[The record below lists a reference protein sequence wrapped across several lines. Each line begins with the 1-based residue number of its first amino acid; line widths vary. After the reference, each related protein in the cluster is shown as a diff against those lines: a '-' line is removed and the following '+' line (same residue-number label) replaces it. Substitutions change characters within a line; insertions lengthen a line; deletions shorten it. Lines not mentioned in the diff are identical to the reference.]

1 MNRAR
6 NASTAT
12 HSVRFAITVVAAI
25 AASSCVAPPDPAED
39 PGPPPVPRARILV
52 NERPH
57 DPASVEVELPEVRY
71 GDPLHVLLD
80 GLPPGE
86 LVVLDS
92 SGGAGTSRARFLV
105 PEDGVVE
112 LARDAPESGDWQGA
126 DAEAFITQ
134 MRDPPG
140 GALDLDLSVVVSRDA
155 DEDGE
160 PDEEL
165 ARASVHRRY
174 IDEGLVVEEVHSGR
188 TVGALALP
196 PGEGPF
202 PAVLVFG
209 GSEGGTGTGVFHA
222 MYLASLGYA
231 ALGVGYF
238 DAAGLPSGLTDVP
251 LEILEE
257 DLAFLTADPRI
268 DPERVV
274 VMGGSRGGELA
285 LLVGVHFP
293 VVAGVIAEV
302 PSGLVWGS
310 GSDATGAAWTLDGAP
325 LPYVPA
331 SDVEPEVEVDDAG
344 AAHWR
349 MRGMFLADMERAA
362 AEALAAA
369 TIPAEEI
376 SGPVLFLS
384 GDDDQLWPSCVLAE
398 VAVARRR
405 RSDDVVL
412 CHPEAGHA
420 SVGVPGWS
428 TVDSVESFHPALDGY
443 LVLGGT
449 AQGNGRAL
457 RANDTA
463 VRAFLEAVL
472 AD

>member
-1 MNRAR
+1 MHRPP
-6 NASTAT
+6 TAQGAAPG
-12 HSVRFAITVVAAI
+12 VPLAITLLAVL
-25 AASSCVAPPDPAED
+25 AASCGPPPLDPGDDA
-39 PGPPPVPRARILV
+39 GPPPVPRVRILV

-57 DPASVEVELPEVRY
+57 DPAAVEAELPEVRY
-71 GDPLHVLLD
+71 GDPLHVVLE
-80 GLPPGE
+80 GLTPGE
-86 LVVLDS
+86 QVIVDS

-105 PEDGVVE
+105 PEDGVVD

-126 DAEAFITQ
+126 DAEAFITT

-140 GALDLDLSVVVSRDA
+140 GALDLDLRVVVSRDD

-165 ARASVHRRY
+165 AQASVHRRY
-174 IDEGLVVEEVHSGR
+174 IDEGLIVEEVHSGR
-188 TVGALALP
+188 TMGALALP
-196 PGEGPF
+196 PGDGPF

-209 GSEGGTGTGVFHA
+209 GSEGGTGTGVFSA

-238 DAAGLPSGLTDVP
+238 GASGLPPRLTDVP

-293 VVAGVIAEV
+293 IVAGVIAQV

-325 LPYVPA
+325 LPYMPT
-331 SDVEPEVEVDDAG
+331 SDAQADVEVDDAG

-349 MRGMFLADMERAA
+349 MRGMFLADMEAA
-362 AEALAAA
+362 AADALAAA

-376 SGPVLFLS
+376 EGPVLFLS
-384 GDDDQLWPSCVLAE
+384 GDDDQLWPSCVLAD
-398 VAVARRR
+398 VAVARRG

-428 TVDSVESFHPALDGY
+428 TVDSVESYHPALEGY

-463 VRAFLEAVL
+463 VRAFLEEVF

>member
-1 MNRAR
+1 MHRHRPRRSAAR
-6 NASTAT
+6 
-12 HSVRFAITVVAAI
+12 SVPFAITLVCALAG
-25 AASSCVAPPDPAED
+25 ACGLPPPPPDEE

-57 DPASVEVELPEVRY
+57 DATSIEAELPEVRY
-71 GDPLHVLLD
+71 GDPLHVVLD
-80 GLPPGE
+80 GLTPGE
-86 LVVLDS
+86 RVIVDS
-92 SGGAGTSRARFLV
+92 SGGAGRSRALFVV
-105 PEDGVVE
+105 PEDGVVD

-126 DAEAFITQ
+126 DGEAFIT
-134 MRDPPG
+134 MMHDPPG
-140 GALDLDLSVVVSRDA
+140 GAIDLDLSVVVSRDD

-165 ARASVHRRY
+165 AQASVHRRY
-174 IDEGLVVEEVHSGR
+174 IDEELVVEEVHSGR
-188 TVGALALP
+188 TLGALALP
-196 PGEGPF
+196 PGDGPF

-209 GSEGGTGTGVFHA
+209 GSEGGTGTGVFSA

-238 DAAGLPSGLTDVP
+238 GASGLPPGLTDVP

-268 DPERVV
+268 DPERVI

-293 VVAGVIAEV
+293 VVAGVIAQV

-310 GSDATGAAWTLDGAP
+310 GSDATGAAWTLEGAP
-325 LPYVPA
+325 LPYMPA
-331 SDVEPEVEVDDAG
+331 SDAQADVEVDDAG

-349 MRGMFLADMERAA
+349 MRDMFLADMEAA
-362 AEALAAA
+362 DAEARAAA

-376 SGPVLFLS
+376 AGPVLFLS
-384 GDDDQLWPSCVLAE
+384 GDDDQLWPSCVLAD
-398 VAVARRR
+398 VAVARRG

-428 TVDSVESFHPALDGY
+428 TVDSVESYHPALEGY